1 MDAIVEAHDGEVQMI
16 DTSIVRVHQ
25 QGATAKRGVKID
37 VWVVPEADLP
47 PKSTRSSTRMDAR
60 SSSN

>member
-25 QGATAKRGVKID
+25 QAAAQKNSLEMLVS
-37 VWVVPEADLP
+37 VEVVED
-47 PKSTRSSTRMDAR
+47 
-60 SSSN
+60 